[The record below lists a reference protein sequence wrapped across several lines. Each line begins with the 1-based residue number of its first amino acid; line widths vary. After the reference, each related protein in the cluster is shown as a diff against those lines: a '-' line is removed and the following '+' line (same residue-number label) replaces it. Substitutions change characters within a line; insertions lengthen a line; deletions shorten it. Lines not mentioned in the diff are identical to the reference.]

1 MDPIK
6 SMPPAP
12 LGAAP
17 SLTTQPK
24 TPFTADISKFTP
36 DEQTAINY
44 HRQMLLLD
52 QAKQNADGSLTTFMG
67 SVVGTPQGQMYM
79 PTYWHGEVRDVPQA
93 MRFLTTSG
101 LKFPVYKTVDAALTA
116 EQRMHNIME
125 QDVTEYAKR
134 KK

>member
-1 MDPIK
+1 
-6 SMPPAP
+6 
-12 LGAAP
+12 
-17 SLTTQPK
+17 
-24 TPFTADISKFTP
+24 
-36 DEQTAINY
+36 
-44 HRQMLLLD
+44 
-52 QAKQNADGSLTTFMG
+52 
-67 SVVGTPQGQMYM
+67 
-79 PTYWHGEVRDVPQA
+79 